1 MYYKVSKKVKV
12 LKEAKLCYFTQGNR
26 FEECAREFILS
37 GPFPNGELKAISD
50 VESFSN
56 TYAENNKWIQ
66 KF

>member
-1 MYYKVSKKVKV
+1 MKV

-56 TYAENNKWIQ
+56 TYAENNKWI
-66 KF
+66 